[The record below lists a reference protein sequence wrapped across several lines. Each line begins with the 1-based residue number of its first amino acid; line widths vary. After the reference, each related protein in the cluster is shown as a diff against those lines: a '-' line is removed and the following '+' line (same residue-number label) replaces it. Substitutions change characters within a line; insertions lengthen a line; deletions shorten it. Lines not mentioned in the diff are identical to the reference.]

1 VYENLEV
8 KREEAAGAK
17 VFDALGK
24 RRDKRVC
31 MYGDSSVLRKLTVV
45 AAAVD
50 KPWTRIRGKRG
61 GGC

>member
-1 VYENLEV
+1 
-8 KREEAAGAK
+8 
-17 VFDALGK
+17 
-24 RRDKRVC
+24 